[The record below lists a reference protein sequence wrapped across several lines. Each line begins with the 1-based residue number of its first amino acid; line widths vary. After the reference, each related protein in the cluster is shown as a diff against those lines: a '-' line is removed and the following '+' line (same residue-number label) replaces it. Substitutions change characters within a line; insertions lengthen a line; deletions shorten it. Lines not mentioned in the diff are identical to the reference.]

1 MKTTKSWTMMA
12 LGALLLGSGC
22 DANLEPEVPQQETE
36 RLAEARQGLVTE
48 TRTLSW
54 AQLSPNK
61 HCAFGD
67 TALNNQ
73 APRNEYASGRKE
85 EPITLTGLAGRRIV
99 SLKLTNND
107 PNFKYD
113 DVLLLA
119 YNSQLV
125 MSSDRRAAQ
134 YSANTST
141 LGTAPVSYSWR
152 NILNKDISNQGLLPP
167 WCTSGATSCTVPET
181 EVNGALNVDIP
192 NFRAVDEA
200 AYPSAPDARVFKLV
214 TIGDNDDG
222 TYNSGFQSSDTDCV
236 HGALTVTVTITH
248 EPAPCTPGSPPL
260 NPSGAL
266 GYGADLLQDG
276 DLMPAYVYNSGPGD
290 TSPAA
295 ISTSTDVPNSSFGSQ
310 SRQVKTGTVMNGGYT
325 YGGSYRVIDAT
336 RMQAGRRYMM
346 SYYIKSLS
354 PGSYM
359 VRMSNQNGNGDENTM
374 THSVYV
380 TQSWQYI
387 QHVFTL
393 DAPKYNL
400 YQYAHD
406 ACWTVAPANKT
417 YLIDGMRIEPVL

>member
-22 DANLEPEVPQQETE
+22 DANLEPEVPREETE

-85 EPITLTGLAGRRIV
+85 EPFTLTGLAGRRIV

-134 YSANTST
+134 YSANSSS

-152 NILNKDISNQGLLPP
+152 NILNKDISNQGVLPP
-167 WCTSGATSCTVPET
+167 WCTSGATSCVVPET
-181 EVNGALNVDIP
+181 EVSGALNVDIP
-192 NFRAVDEA
+192 NFRGVDEA

-248 EPAPCTPGSPPL
+248 EPAPCRPSSPPL
-260 NPSGAL
+260 SPSGAV

-276 DLMPAYVYNSGPGD
+276 DLLPAYVYNSGAGD

-310 SRQVKTGTVMNGGYT
+310 SLYVKAGSVMGPGGT
-325 YGGSYRVIDAT
+325 YGGFYRVIDT
-336 RMQAGRRYMM
+336 SRLQAGRRYLL
-346 SYYIKSLS
+346 SYYIKGLS
-354 PGSYM
+354 SGSYM
-359 VRMSNQNGNGDENTM
+359 VRMSNQNGNGDENTFS
-374 THSVYV
+374 HSVYV
-380 TQSWQYI
+380 TQNWQYI
-387 QHVFTL
+387 QHVATL
-393 DAPKYNL
+393 DAPKVQL
-400 YQYAHD
+400 YGWTQD
-406 ACWTVAPANKT
+406 ACTVQQPNKVF
-417 YLIDGMRIEPVL
+417 LVDGMRIEPVL

>member
-1 MKTTKSWTMMA
+1 MA
-12 LGALLLGSGC
+12 LGALMLGSGC
-22 DANLEPEVPQQETE
+22 DANLEPEAPQ
-36 RLAEARQGLVTE
+36 EAPEALSEVRQGLVTE

-61 HCAFGD
+61 HCAFGN

-99 SLKLTNND
+99 SLKLANND
-107 PNFKYD
+107 PGFKYD
-113 DVLLLA
+113 DVLMLA
-119 YNSQLV
+119 YNSHLV

-152 NILNKDISNQGLLPP
+152 NILNKDISNQGVLPP

-181 EVNGALNVDIP
+181 EVSGALNVDIP
-192 NFRAVDEA
+192 SFRSVDEA
-200 AYPSAPDARVFKLV
+200 AYPSAPDARVFKLI

-222 TYNSGFQSSDTDCV
+222 TYNNGFQSTDTDCV
-236 HGALTVTVTITH
+236 HGALSVTVTITH
-248 EPAPCTPGSPPL
+248 EPVTCTPSSPPL

-276 DLMPAYVYNSGPGD
+276 DLTPAVIYPSAAGD

-295 ISTSTDVPNSSFGSQ
+295 ISSSTDVPNSSFGSQ
-310 SRQVKTGTVMNGGYT
+310 SLQVKTGSVMGPGGT
-325 YGGSYRVIDAT
+325 YGGFNRPIDASKL
-336 RMQAGRRYMM
+336 QAGKRYLL

-359 VRMSNQNGNGDENTM
+359 LRVSNQNGNGDENTLS
-374 THSVYV
+374 HSVYV
-380 TQSWQYI
+380 TQNWQYI
-387 QHVFTL
+387 QHVATL
-393 DAPKYNL
+393 DAPKIHL
-400 YQYAHD
+400 YGWTQD
-406 ACWTVAPANKT
+406 ACNVQQPNKVF
-417 YLIDGMRIEPVL
+417 LVDGMRLEPVL